1 MICNDEG
8 KALIDTGE
16 RRGALKK
23 HDRGASSW
31 AAAWALLRTRPT
43 IAAGK
48 GFVPTTSRSWRE
60 IPKPGLVEK
69 RYQDLFWGL
78 RRRCQL
84 WQDLGSKASS
94 PSPGPED
101 RSPNQVSLRKGSK
114 TCFDDLIGGANFD
127 KGFVQRLHPQNP
139 GPEDRFPNHFSL
151 RRGPNTCFEDL

>member
-1 MICNDEG
+1 LSRSLG
-8 KALIDTGE
+8 
-16 RRGALKK
+16 
-23 HDRGASSW
+23 SS
-31 AAAWALLRTRPT
+31 ANK
-43 IAAGK
+43 AAGK

-101 RSPNQVSLRKGSK
+101 RSPNQVSLRKGPK
-114 TCFDDLIGGANFD
+114 TCFDDLKGGANFD
-127 KGFVQRLHPQNP
+127 KGFVERLQPQNP
-139 GPEDRFPNHFSL
+139 GPEHRFPNHVSL
-151 RRGPNTCFEDL
+151 RRDPKTCFEDL